1 MMMNRQKFFVL
12 FAMCILL
19 CAAALPT
26 EAAVEY
32 TIKVGSIVS
41 DTHPDM
47 VTMRN
52 IFVPYV
58 EGKSG
63 GRIKVELY
71 PNGQLGGDRE
81 LTESVQMGTLQIA
94 LPATSML
101 AGFDK
106 RFQVLDLPFLFTT
119 REAAFEALDGELGTK
134 LNSLL
139 PDKGFECL
147 GYIENGFRHIT
158 NSRKPITQ
166 PDDLKG
172 LKLRTMENAM
182 HIAFFKRL
190 GANPTPMSFG
200 ELYTALQQ
208 GTVDGQENP
217 FTLIYES
224 KFFEVQKYV
233 SATGHV
239 FSVVMLL
246 SNKKFMDSL
255 PEDLRKIVTDA
266 AADFVKE
273 HRRVMPLAE
282 DENMELLTESGMA
295 LNELTPEQKKPFV
308 EATASV
314 YQEFEADLTK
324 EIMDLAKKAQK

>member
-1 MMMNRQKFFVL
+1 MKRQKFLSLLTACFIL
-12 FAMCILL
+12 CIT
-19 CAAALPT
+19 ALSAS
-26 EAAVEY
+26 AAVEY

-47 VTMRN
+47 VVMNSTF
-52 IFVPYV
+52 IPWV
-58 EGKSG
+58 EGKSN

-81 LTESVQMGTLQIA
+81 LAESVQMGTLQIA
-94 LPATSML
+94 LPATSVL

-106 RFQVLDLPFLFTT
+106 RYQVLDLPFLFTT
-119 REAAFEALDGELGTK
+119 RDAAFEALDGELGGK

-139 PDKGFECL
+139 PDKGFGCL

-158 NSRKPITQ
+158 NSKKPITH

-172 LKLRTMENAM
+172 VKLRTMENAM

-224 KFFEVQKYV
+224 KFYEVQKYV

-239 FSVVMLL
+239 FSIVMLL

-255 PEDLRKIVTDA
+255 PEDLRKIVVDGA
-266 AADFVKE
+266 AEFVKE
-273 HRRVMPLAE
+273 HRKVMPGSEEENMKVLAE
-282 DENMELLTESGMA
+282 NGME

-308 EATASV
+308 DATAVV

>member
-1 MMMNRQKFFVL
+1 MKRQKFCALFVACL
-12 FAMCILL
+12 VL
-19 CAAALPT
+19 CAAALPAS
-26 EAAVEY
+26 AAVEY

-47 VTMRN
+47 MVMKSTF
-52 IFVPYV
+52 IPLV
-58 EGKSG
+58 EGKSE

-94 LPATSML
+94 LPATSVL
-101 AGFDK
+101 AGFEK

-119 REAAFEALDGELGTK
+119 REAAFEALDGELGAA
-134 LNSLL
+134 LNSFL
-139 PDKGFECL
+139 PAKGFGCL

-158 NSRKPITQ
+158 NSKKPITH

-172 LKLRTMENAM
+172 VKLRTMENAM
-182 HIAFFKRL
+182 HIAFFKQL

-200 ELYTALQQ
+200 ELYNALQQ

-224 KFFEVQKYV
+224 KFYEVQKYA

-246 SNKKFMDSL
+246 SNKKFMDAL
-255 PEDLRKIVTDA
+255 PEDLRTIVTEA
-266 AADFVKE
+266 AAAFVEE
-273 HRRVMPLAE
+273 HRRVMPGAE
-282 DENMELLTESGMA
+282 EENTKLLLESGMA
-295 LNELTPEQKKPFV
+295 VNELTPEQKKPFV

-314 YQEFEADLTK
+314 YQEFEADLTQ

>member
-1 MMMNRQKFFVL
+1 MKRQKFFAV
-12 FAMCILL
+12 FAVCLVL
-19 CAAALPT
+19 CATALPVS
-26 EAAVEY
+26 AAVEY
-32 TIKVGSIVS
+32 TIRVGSIVS

-47 VTMRN
+47 VVMKST
-52 IFVPYV
+52 FVPYV
-58 EGKSG
+58 EEKSG
-63 GRIKVELY
+63 GRIRVELH
-71 PNGQLGGDRE
+71 PNGELGGDRE

-94 LPATSML
+94 LPATSVL
-101 AGFDK
+101 AGFDR

-119 REAAFEALDGELGTK
+119 REAAFEALDGELGAK
-134 LNSLL
+134 LNALL
-139 PDKGFECL
+139 PAKGFGCL

-158 NSRKPITQ
+158 NSKKPITH

-172 LKLRTMENAM
+172 VKLRTMENAM
-182 HIAFFKRL
+182 HIAFFRRL

-224 KFFEVQKYV
+224 KFYEVQKYV

-255 PEDLRKIVTDA
+255 PEDLRKVVEDA
-266 AADFVKE
+266 AAAFVKE
-273 HRRVMPLAE
+273 HRRVMPGSE
-282 DENMELLTESGMA
+282 EENMKILGESGMT
-295 LNELTPEQKKPFV
+295 LNELTAEQKKPFV

-324 EIMDLAKKAQK
+324 EIMELAKKAQK

>member
-1 MMMNRQKFFVL
+1 VL
-12 FAMCILL
+12 CGTAFSAG
-19 CAAALPT
+19 
-26 EAAVEY
+26 AAVEY

-41 DTHPDM
+41 ETHPDM
-47 VTMRN
+47 VVMKST
-52 IFVPYV
+52 FVPYV
-58 EGKSG
+58 EGKSE

-81 LTESVQMGTLQIA
+81 LTESVQMGTLQLA
-94 LPATSML
+94 LPATSVL
-101 AGFDK
+101 GGFDK
-106 RFQVLDLPFLFTT
+106 RYQVLDLPFLFTT
-119 REAAFEALDGELGTK
+119 REAAFEALDGELGAK

-139 PDKGFECL
+139 PGKGFGCL

-158 NSRKPITQ
+158 NNKKPITQ

-172 LKLRTMENAM
+172 IKLRTMENAM

-224 KFFEVQKYV
+224 KFYEVQKYV

-246 SNKKFMDSL
+246 TNKKFMDSL
-255 PEDLRKIVTDA
+255 PDDLRKIVTDA
-266 AADFVKE
+266 SAAFVKE
-273 HRRVMPLAE
+273 HRRVMPGAE
-282 DENMELLTESGMA
+282 EENMKVLQQSGME
-295 LNELTPEQKKPFV
+295 LNELTPEQKKPFL
-308 EATASV
+308 EATAPV

-324 EIMDLAKKAQK
+324 EIMDLARKSQK

>member
-1 MMMNRQKFFVL
+1 M
-12 FAMCILL
+12 L
-19 CAAALPT
+19 CAVALPAG
-26 EAAVEY
+26 AAVEY

-41 DTHPDM
+41 ETHPDM
-47 VTMRN
+47 VVMKST
-52 IFVPYV
+52 FVPYV
-58 EGKSG
+58 EGKSE

-94 LPATSML
+94 LPATSVL

-106 RFQVLDLPFLFTT
+106 RYQVLDLPFLFTT
-119 REAAFEALDGELGTK
+119 REAAFEALDGELGAK

-139 PDKGFECL
+139 PGKGFGCL

-158 NSRKPITQ
+158 NNKKPITQ

-172 LKLRTMENAM
+172 VKLRTMENAM

-224 KFFEVQKYV
+224 KFYEVQKYV

-246 SNKKFMDSL
+246 TNKKFMDSL

-266 AADFVKE
+266 SAEFVKE
-273 HRRVMPLAE
+273 HRRVMPGAE
-282 DENMELLTESGMA
+282 NENMKILKDNGMA
-295 LNELTPEQKKPFV
+295 LNELTPDQKKPFV

-324 EIMDLAKKAQK
+324 EIMDLAKKFQK

>member
-1 MMMNRQKFFVL
+1 MKRQKFFALCAACLV
-12 FAMCILL
+12 L
-19 CAAALPT
+19 CAAAQPAF
-26 EAAVEY
+26 AAVEY

-47 VTMRN
+47 VVMKST
-52 IFVPYV
+52 FVPWV
-58 EGKSG
+58 EGKSD

-81 LTESVQMGTLQIA
+81 LAESVQMGTLQIA
-94 LPATSML
+94 LPATSVL

-119 REAAFEALDGELGTK
+119 REAAFEALDGELGAK
-134 LNSLL
+134 LDSFL
-139 PDKGFECL
+139 PAKGFGCL

-158 NSRKPITQ
+158 NNKKPVTH

-172 LKLRTMENAM
+172 VKLRTMENAM

-224 KFFEVQKYV
+224 KFYEVQKYV

-255 PEDLRKIVTDA
+255 PEDLRTVVADA
-266 AADFVKE
+266 AAAFVKE
-273 HRRVMPLAE
+273 HRRIMPGAE
-282 DENMELLTESGMA
+282 EENMKVLEKNGMA
-295 LNELTPEQKKPFV
+295 LNQLTPEQKKPFV

>member
-1 MMMNRQKFFVL
+1 M
-12 FAMCILL
+12 
-19 CAAALPT
+19 ALPAFSAG
-26 EAAVEY
+26 AATEY

-47 VTMRN
+47 VVMKST
-52 IFVPYV
+52 FVPYV

-94 LPATSML
+94 LPATSVL

-106 RFQVLDLPFLFTT
+106 RYQVLDLPFLFTT
-119 REAAFEALDGELGTK
+119 REAAFEALDGELGAK

-139 PDKGFECL
+139 PAKGFGCL

-158 NSRKPITQ
+158 NNKKPVTQ

-172 LKLRTMENAM
+172 VKLRTMENAM

-224 KFFEVQKYV
+224 KFYEVQKYV

-255 PEDLRKIVTDA
+255 PDDLRKIVTDA
-266 AADFVKE
+266 AAEFVKE
-273 HRRVMPLAE
+273 HRRVMPGAE
-282 DENMELLTESGMA
+282 DENMKVLRENGMA
-295 LNELTPEQKKPFV
+295 VNELTPEQKKPFLN
-308 EATASV
+308 ATAPV

-324 EIMDLAKKAQK
+324 EIMDLAKKSQK